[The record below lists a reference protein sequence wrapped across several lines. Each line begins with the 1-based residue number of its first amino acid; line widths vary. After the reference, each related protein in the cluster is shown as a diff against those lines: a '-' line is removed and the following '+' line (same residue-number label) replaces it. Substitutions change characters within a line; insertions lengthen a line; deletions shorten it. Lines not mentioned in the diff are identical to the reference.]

1 MSIDQTVSSVNSKIN
16 ETPDTLGGF
25 VALKRKSERA
35 LPELLAPAGSPKA
48 LRAAI
53 AAGADAV
60 YFALPEFNARINADN
75 FTRESFAESVELC
88 HKHGVKAYITLNTQI
103 YDRERKDFIESAFF
117 AYKSGVDAAIVG
129 DLGCAA
135 LIKKHIPDMELHAST
150 QLSGH
155 NSAAGEELARL
166 GFTRMVCA
174 REMSLGDIKSFTAN
188 APVEA
193 EIFVHGAL
201 CVCHSGQCLFS
212 SLVGGRSGNRGLC
225 AQPCRLPYGKEGEKG
240 SGYHLSLKDMC
251 LASYI
256 PEIID
261 SGVASLKIEGRMKG
275 ADYVFGVVSIYR
287 RLLDERRAATEGEL
301 SELAAIFSRGG
312 FTDGYFKGEISHKML
327 GVRSDKDKE
336 MSRAATDGSADAELR
351 RIGLI
356 LDVKI
361 LKNKPMR
368 LRLTTDAKSSEKLG
382 RIIEIEVEGGA
393 PLIAESRPTDADAA
407 KKNLV
412 KFGATPFAVTDFNIE
427 IDDGL
432 MVPVSLLNSLR
443 RQGSE
448 MMEAELLKPY
458 NTRADAILELEKI
471 SVALNEKGK
480 KNCTAT
486 STELCERDA
495 EKTPM
500 RRTAFFMREDSIP
513 EDASEY
519 FDAIFLSMTEFVE
532 ANKER
537 ISALGINGIALPPVI
552 FDSEM
557 GAVDGCLKVASEMGV
572 KFALVG
578 NLGHLSI
585 VNKYG
590 FSPVGDFR
598 LNVSNSETARLLT
611 ERHPFSHVIL
621 SPELS
626 LPRIRTISEVAPVGA
641 IVYGRVPL
649 MIVEKCVI
657 SELYPC
663 GYAKNGGAPCKTCA
677 TDSARLVDRTGASF
691 PVMREF
697 YHRNVIFNSL
707 PTYVADKQ
715 RELPEEERLTRHFIF
730 SCETREEVK
739 EVIDSYKNCTPAS
752 SRVRRLGV

>member
-1 MSIDQTVSSVNSKIN
+1 MSIDLTARSQNNKAN
-16 ETPDTLGGF
+16 ETPDSIGGF
-25 VALKRKSERA
+25 VALKKKSGRA

-75 FTRESFAESVELC
+75 FTRESFSESVELC

-103 YDRERKDFIESAFF
+103 YDREKKDFIESAFY

-129 DLGCAA
+129 DLGCAV
-135 LIKKHIPDMELHAST
+135 LIKKYIPDMEIHAST

-155 NSAAGEELARL
+155 NAAAGEELSRL

-174 REMSLGDIKSFTAN
+174 REMSLDDIRGFTAN

-225 AQPCRLPYGKEGEKG
+225 AQPCRLPYRKEDEKG

-261 SGVASLKIEGRMKG
+261 SGVASLKVEGRMKG
-275 ADYVFGVVSIYR
+275 PEYVYSVISIYR
-287 RLLDERRAATEGEL
+287 RLLDERRAATKEEL
-301 SELAAIFSRGG
+301 AELAAIFSRGG
-312 FTDGYFKGEISHKML
+312 FTDGYFKKEISHKML

-336 MSRAATDGSADAELR
+336 MSRAATDAYSDAQLR
-351 RIGLI
+351 RIGLVLNAEI
-356 LDVKI
+356 H
-361 LKNKPMR
+361 KNEPMR
-368 LRLTTDAKSSEKLG
+368 LSLTTDATSSERLG
-382 RIIEIEVEGGA
+382 RVITVEVEGER
-393 PLIAESRPTDADAA
+393 PLIAENRPTDAESA
-407 KKNLV
+407 KKNLT
-412 KFGATPFAVTDFNIE
+412 KFGATSFEISECNID
-427 IDDGL
+427 IDEGL

-448 MMEAELLKPY
+448 AMESELLKPY
-458 NTRADAILELEKI
+458 KSRETAILDVEKI
-471 SVALNEKGK
+471 SVALK
-480 KNCTAT
+480 KKCDADAT
-486 STELCERDA
+486 SESSENCECDA
-495 EKTPM
+495 EKIKM
-500 RRTAFFMREDSIP
+500 RRTCSFMRINSVPEGADS
-513 EDASEY
+513 Y
-519 FDAIFLSMTEFVE
+519 FDAIFLSATEFCD
-532 ANKER
+532 ANKDK
-537 ISALGINGIALPPVI
+537 ISALGVNGIAMPPVI
-552 FDSEM
+552 FDSEISEIEKHL
-557 GAVDGCLKVASEMGV
+557 DVAQNAGV
-572 KFALVG
+572 KYALVG
-578 NLGHLSI
+578 NLGHLSL
-585 VNKYG
+585 VKKYG
-590 FSPVGDFR
+590 LLPLGDFR
-598 LNVSNSETARLLT
+598 LNVSNSETAEMLL
-611 ERHPFSHVIL
+611 EKFGLINVML

-626 LPRIRTISEVAPVGA
+626 IPRIRTIAQTARAGA

-663 GYAKNGGAPCKTCA
+663 GYAINGGAPCKACQ
-677 TDSARLVDRTGASF
+677 TDSAKLVDRTGTAF

-697 YHRNVIFNSL
+697 SHRNVIFNSL

-715 RELPEEERLTRHFIF
+715 RDLPPEDKLSRHFIF
-730 SCETREEVK
+730 STETKDEVLA
-739 EVIDSYKNCTPAS
+739 IINSYKNSTPADGPI
-752 SRVRRLGV
+752 RRIGV